1 MTNVLSSMGYPHWLM
16 ITGGSLVVLGFVG
29 LWMLAQSV
37 QAEPDAIA
45 AEIDI
50 FRIEGDLAEA
60 DVTAPPVKKGGSI
73 SGPK

>member
-1 MTNVLSSMGYPHWLM
+1 MTNVLWSMGYPHWLM
-16 ITGGSLVVLGFVG
+16 ITGGLLVVLGLVG

-45 AEIDI
+45 AEFDI

-60 DVTAPPVKKGGSI
+60 DVTAPL
-73 SGPK
+73 